1 MGHADRVS
9 QILTNLLDNAIKYTP
24 EDGVVSVDIGMH
36 DADFALTSVTDT
48 GPGIPKDAVPKL
60 FDPFFRVSQHER
72 SHTNGL
78 GLGLAI
84 VKELVELH
92 GGAISVES
100 AEGVGTRFQ
109 FTLPIAGRED
119 QKKSLVPA
127 SRVRLLVVDDD
138 PDIRD
143 VLRDRLESDGY
154 AIRTAKDGR
163 EAITTLFQEPVDG
176 VILDIGIPELDGL
189 EVLRRFRQKDLE
201 LPVVIM
207 TAVEALDRALL
218 AIESGAQAY
227 LLKPFDAA
235 QLRTVVDRWFK
246 PGQAADQR
254 LRNGMQNGNSLVR
267 HRMSRL
273 VVSSLIVPLFLAT
286 MPRFEP
292 ARAQTPRLQG
302 QAAAAAGMG
311 NAFMAQAD
319 DPSAMHYN
327 PAGMTQLPG
336 VQNMFGT
343 SLIGGVTQFTGPA
356 GQTATGDRN
365 GSVAWPPPGHIYI
378 TANLKDLG
386 LHALG
391 DLTAGIGLTSPFG
404 SLTRYPNDGPFRTAI
419 TFTTLPLLDIKPTL
433 AYKVNDYL
441 SLGLGADIYTFS
453 GLFGEGHIEQRSIW
467 PGGFG
472 IPAGSMV
479 EVNGSDTTAGFNVSL
494 LYTPFRNADGKPLAN
509 IGLVY
514 RSQAALHLTGAF
526 LANGASVSPASATLV
541 LPQVFSA
548 GMAVWPVRTRE
559 REWKLEFDI
568 DYVGWKSNPT
578 SISTWP
584 TAPSFLFPKTG
595 RMPTP
600 SWAEPNTNGSMWP
613 PCRIGEIALRGGY
626 MTQQAQIPDRTFNPG
641 VPSATTHI
649 PSIGVGFACHEA
661 GSFLGWLKCG
671 DLGIG
676 PLKPKLFAIDLAYQ
690 AAFYEVRTI
699 TGNQNPTVDGRYETF
714 IHVASI
720 SLRFNY

>member
-1 MGHADRVS
+1 
-9 QILTNLLDNAIKYTP
+9 
-24 EDGVVSVDIGMH
+24 
-36 DADFALTSVTDT
+36 
-48 GPGIPKDAVPKL
+48 
-60 FDPFFRVSQHER
+60 
-72 SHTNGL
+72 
-78 GLGLAI
+78 
-84 VKELVELH
+84 
-92 GGAISVES
+92 
-100 AEGVGTRFQ
+100 
-109 FTLPIAGRED
+109 
-119 QKKSLVPA
+119 
-127 SRVRLLVVDDD
+127 
-138 PDIRD
+138 
-143 VLRDRLESDGY
+143 
-154 AIRTAKDGR
+154 
-163 EAITTLFQEPVDG
+163 
-176 VILDIGIPELDGL
+176 
-189 EVLRRFRQKDLE
+189 
-201 LPVVIM
+201 
-207 TAVEALDRALL
+207 
-218 AIESGAQAY
+218 
-227 LLKPFDAA
+227 
-235 QLRTVVDRWFK
+235 
-246 PGQAADQR
+246 
-254 LRNGMQNGNSLVR
+254 
-267 HRMSRL
+267 
-273 VVSSLIVPLFLAT
+273 
-286 MPRFEP
+286 
-292 ARAQTPRLQG
+292 
-302 QAAAAAGMG
+302 MG

-568 DYVGWKSNPT
+568 DYVGWKSNRNLDIHLANGALIP
-578 SISTWP
+578 
-584 TAPSFLFPKTG
+584 FPQNWENAYTVMGGTEYKWLHVAA
-595 RMPTP
+595 MPD
-600 SWAEPNTNGSMWP
+600 W
-613 PCRIGEIALRGGY
+613 EIALRGGY